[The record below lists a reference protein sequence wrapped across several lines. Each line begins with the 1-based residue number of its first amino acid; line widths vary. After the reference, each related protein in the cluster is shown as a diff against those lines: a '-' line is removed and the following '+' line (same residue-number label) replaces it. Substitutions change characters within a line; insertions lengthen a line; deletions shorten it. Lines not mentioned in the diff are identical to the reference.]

1 MSVRPTRRAVIH
13 AIGAGA
19 MLAAMPRFAVRP
31 AHALDYP
38 VRPVR
43 VIVPFAP
50 GGITDVLGRLL
61 AQQWSER
68 LGKQFYV
75 ENVPGAGS
83 NIGVA
88 RAAQAA
94 PDGYTVLVTD
104 GTSLVV
110 NPNLYTKAPFEPFK
124 EFVPISLAAI
134 TTQVLTVTPSLP
146 VHTVGELVALV
157 KANPGQYGYAS
168 PGVGTSG
175 HLAGELLRI
184 SAGLDLIHVP
194 FGGAGPAIVSTVG
207 GHTLI
212 AFGSPASTVPQIM
225 DGKLRALAVASRSR
239 LPVLPDLP
247 TMAEAGYPEVECD
260 VWVGPLVPTGTPAEI
275 VALLNRETNAIVTQP
290 GMPERLTMLG
300 FQPLPS
306 TSEEALARMKAESAK
321 WVKLI
326 ASANLKVE

>member
-1 MSVRPTRRAVIH
+1 MAASRRQFLQLMMA
-13 AIGAGA
+13 GAG
-19 MLAAMPRFAVRP
+19 LAALARLRP
-31 AHALDYP
+31 GTAFALDYP

-68 LGKQFYV
+68 LGRQFYV

-94 PDGYTVLVTD
+94 PDGYTILITD

-124 EFVPISLAAI
+124 QFVPVSLAAI

-146 VHTVGELVALV
+146 VHTVQELVAFV
-157 KANPGQYGYAS
+157 KAKPGQYGYAS

-194 FGGAGPAIVSTVG
+194 FGGAGPAIVSTVA
-207 GHTLI
+207 GHTPI
-212 AFGSPASTVPQIM
+212 AFGSPAASVPQIL
-225 DGKLRALAVASRSR
+225 DGKLRALAVASRAR
-239 LPVLPDLP
+239 LSALPDVP
-247 TMAEAGYPEVECD
+247 TMAETGYPEVECD
-260 VWVGPLVPTGTPAEI
+260 VWVGPLVPAGTPAEI

-300 FQPLPS
+300 FQPFPS
-306 TSEEALARMKAESAK
+306 TPDEALARMKAESAK
-321 WVKLI
+321 WLKLI
-326 ASANLKVE
+326 QAANLKVE